1 VRSALVLSVAVGL
14 AALACSVRR
23 PTRPEADPCKPGGNL
38 VHTDLSEPST
48 ALTPVPAT
56 QSGIDVVGDSGAAV
70 ISLLGLEGPHRGC
83 PVADF
88 SALSR
93 LSGLVAVQGLPAQC
107 LPAFAR
113 TARPPM
119 LREIEIR
126 SNYHTAIDVASL
138 LVFPGLTTIALG
150 NRPRESGTLAPLAG
164 LPHLTTLFDDSGQL
178 DGIETLTQLTHLQIW
193 SFDGKLPSLTRQRA
207 LQTLAL
213 VLWATTDLGQLGT
226 PPALEQLVLH
236 PQTKAIDVAPLAR
249 LTSLR
254 RLDVHVQTIEHGAAL
269 ARLSSLCALDVSEA
283 QSGVSLSSLADL
295 KRLEYL
301 AVDVTAAPSLEPLA
315 HLRRLETLVLWGGC
329 NDAPI
334 DLAPLVQLPALKRV
348 SLTAMKKVA
357 NRAPLD
363 EQVDLKGPDGCG
375 PLRP

>member
-1 VRSALVLSVAVGL
+1 VRSALLLSVAVGL

-23 PTRPEADPCKPGGNL
+23 PTRPETDPCKPDGNL
-38 VHTDLSEPST
+38 VHTDLSDPSR

-56 QSGIDVVGDSGAAV
+56 QSGIDVLGNSGAAV
-70 ISLLGLEGPHRGC
+70 ISLRGLAGPHRGC

-93 LSGLVAVQGLPAQC
+93 LSGLVAVQGLPAEC

-126 SNYHTAIDVASL
+126 SDQHTAIDVASL

-150 NRPRESGTLAPLAG
+150 DRPRESGTLAPLAG
-164 LPHLTTLFDDSGQL
+164 LSHLTALFDDSGQL
-178 DGIETLTQLTHLQIW
+178 AGIETLTQLTHLQIS

-207 LQTLAL
+207 LRTLAV
-213 VLWATTDLGQLGT
+213 VLWATTDMGQLGT
-226 PPALEQLVLH
+226 PPALEQLVVH
-236 PQTKAIDVAPLAR
+236 SQAEAIDVAPLTG

-254 RLDVHVQTIEHGAAL
+254 RLEIHVPAIEHGAAL

-283 QSGVSLSSLADL
+283 QSGVILSSVANL

-301 AVDVTAAPSLEPLA
+301 SVDVSAAPSLEPLA
-315 HLRRLETLVLWGGC
+315 RLRALETLVLWGRC
-329 NDAPI
+329 KDAPV

-363 EQVDLKGPDGCG
+363 QQVDLEGPLGCG
-375 PLRP
+375 P